1 MAAPKENKNG
11 EKWTLERAEDFAQ
24 QVLDYIIEHD
34 DCCSMSKA
42 CTELGQYESVI
53 QYLENRFNV
62 EFKPIK
68 ISLDILKSRL
78 IQKGLYN
85 KVNPTMAIFVL
96 KNAHNMS
103 DKVEQKTDLTTGG
116 QSFSLKD
123 MVKFE

>member
-1 MAAPKENKNG
+1 MAQISNKNG
-11 EKWTLERAEDFAQ
+11 EKWTLERAEEFAQ

-53 QYLENRFNV
+53 QYLENRFNI

-78 IQKGLYN
+78 IQKGLYSE
-85 KVNPTMAIFVL
+85 VNPTTAI
-96 KNAHNMS
+96 S
-103 DKVEQKTDLTTGG
+103 
-116 QSFSLKD
+116 
-123 MVKFE
+123 